1 MLQNKFN
8 KLFFIVILLFFSCST
23 QIIKKPDNVD
33 RLLERFKIDSNQ
45 KEVKT
50 YCTYEDFQKEA
61 QSKFELG
68 EIICAKHLL
77 QHKSGYRVKI
87 IYKVVNN
94 NSIDSY
100 DRGYWELQ
108 VFKQDRLV
116 KKINMRKNDDPAW
129 LNVVFVRIREKQ
141 YFADINNDGIDE
153 FAIFPFSPGSA
164 SFGTL
169 RIFTLQNNVFEQGT
183 AKYHIEGDGYAL
195 LSCPKCS
202 KLNFEECKKC
212 R

>member
-1 MLQNKFN
+1 MLQNKFSN
-8 KLFFIVILLFFSCST
+8 LIFVLTLLFFSCSKQT
-23 QIIKKPDNVD
+23 IKKSEKTDQP
-33 RLLERFKIDSNQ
+33 LEQFKINPNQ
-45 KEVKT
+45 IEVNT
-50 YCTYEDFQKEA
+50 YCTYEDFQKGKIF
-61 QSKFELG
+61 KFELG
-68 EIICAKHLL
+68 EIICSKHLL
-77 QHKSGYRVKI
+77 QHKSGYKLKI
-87 IYKVVNN
+87 IYKVLNN
-94 NSIDSY
+94 KSSDSY
-100 DRGYWELQ
+100 DKGHWELQ
-108 VFKQDRLV
+108 IFKQSILV

-129 LNVVFVRIREKQ
+129 LDVVFVRIREKQ

-183 AKYHIEGDGYAL
+183 ARYHIEGDGYAL
-195 LSCPKCS
+195 FSCPKCS